1 MILSISQTGEYKSNI
16 FPHKWRGKHE
26 VLPKD
31 KFTQHDAFEV
41 SSELLTAEFVR
52 EHVGHA
58 AKRAVLLDL
67 KQPHSQLL
75 ALHGYKGLHI
85 FDKT

>member
-1 MILSISQTGEYKSNI
+1 MVSHTWQGEEEELPVADLFVKS
-16 FPHKWRGKHE
+16 G
-26 VLPKD
+26 
-31 KFTQHDAFEV
+31 AFAI

-52 EHVGHA
+52 GHVGDA

-67 KQPHSQLL
+67 KQPRSQLL